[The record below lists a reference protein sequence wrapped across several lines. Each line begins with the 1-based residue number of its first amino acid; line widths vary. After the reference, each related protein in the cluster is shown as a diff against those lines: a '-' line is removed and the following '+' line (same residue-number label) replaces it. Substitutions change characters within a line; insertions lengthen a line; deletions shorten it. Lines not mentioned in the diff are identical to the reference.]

1 MKKFNQN
8 ALTTVDVKIG
18 ADKFGIPIYK
28 KMKVETT
35 NKSVI
40 IWKNPFEIYGEC
52 RIKDEKDFDYDKMLS
67 IALER
72 SGSKI
77 KVA

>member
-8 ALTTVDVKIG
+8 TLTTIDVKIG
-18 ADKFGIPIYK
+18 VDKFKNPVYET
-28 KMKVETT
+28 MKVETT
-35 NKSVI
+35 NKAVI
-40 IWKNPFEIYGEC
+40 VWENPYHIYGEC
-52 RIKDEKDFDYDKMLS
+52 RIKNEKDFDYDKMLN